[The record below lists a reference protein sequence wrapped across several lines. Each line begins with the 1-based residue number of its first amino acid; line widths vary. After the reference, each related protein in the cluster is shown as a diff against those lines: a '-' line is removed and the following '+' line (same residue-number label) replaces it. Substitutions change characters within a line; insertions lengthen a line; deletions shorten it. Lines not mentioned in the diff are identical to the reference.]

1 MTSRKTKNIEA
12 SVRARL
18 LNLARKTGRPF
29 EELLVLYGLERFLF
43 RLSRSV
49 HRDSFILKGGLLLIG
64 MGLPQARPT
73 RDIDLLG
80 LNSPNSEV
88 VSRTMQEIGNIHV
101 DDGMVYDFSRLIT
114 EPLSLNSDYPGIR
127 LKFQGKLG
135 QARVPMQVDI
145 GFGDLVIPAAKEIEF
160 PTLLDMEPPV
170 IRGYSIETIVA
181 EKFEAALDLA
191 DLNSRMKDFHDIWAL
206 SRKYSFEGRP
216 LQESI
221 TTTCRRRKTPITS
234 RAEVFSKEF
243 INRSDKKIQ
252 WSAFLG
258 KGPMGKVPGEFSIVM
273 EGIREFLLPITLA
286 IENGNPFE
294 SEWPPSGPWRK

>member
-101 DDGMVYDFSRLIT
+101 DDGMVYDFSNVSL
-114 EPLSLNSDYPGIR
+114 LSQI
-127 LKFQGKLG
+127 
-135 QARVPMQVDI
+135 
-145 GFGDLVIPAAKEIEF
+145 AK
-160 PTLLDMEPPV
+160 
-170 IRGYSIETIVA
+170 
-181 EKFEAALDLA
+181 
-191 DLNSRMKDFHDIWAL
+191 
-206 SRKYSFEGRP
+206 
-216 LQESI
+216 
-221 TTTCRRRKTPITS
+221 
-234 RAEVFSKEF
+234 
-243 INRSDKKIQ
+243 
-252 WSAFLG
+252 
-258 KGPMGKVPGEFSIVM
+258 
-273 EGIREFLLPITLA
+273 
-286 IENGNPFE
+286 
-294 SEWPPSGPWRK
+294 